1 MTTPVKFPDG
11 LERRAGLEVRA
22 APGRRLVGI
31 AAPFNSE
38 TRIGGPSL
46 QGSRRRSSTARSR
59 RPWRASDLTSSRS
72 WITTP
77 RGCWLGSHPVT
88 LRLLEQRD
96 GLAYDIA
103 LPATTL
109 ARPLALVE
117 RGDVEGMSFGFRPV
131 KEDCR
136 PADQGALVACD
147 LVEISVI
154 QAHAAYAATSVQAR
168 SADAQ
173 AQAAARWRR
182 QFVDTL

>member
-1 MTTPVKFPDG
+1 MASNGGPGSKCAPHPAG
-11 LERRAGLEVRA
+11 GWSASPRRSIRK
-22 APGRRLVGI
+22 R
-31 AAPFNSE
+31 
-38 TRIGGPSL
+38 RIGGPSPSGFTETIQHGAFAASL
-46 QGSRRRSSTARSR
+46 ARVGSDVLALLDHDPSRLLARQSS
-59 RPWRASDLTSSRS
+59 
-72 WITTP
+72 
-77 RGCWLGSHPVT
+77 GT

-109 ARPLALVE
+109 ASDLLALVE

-131 KEDCR
+131 KEDW
-136 PADQGALVACD
+136 PARDRRVLVACD